1 MRLLLYGLIAFAW
14 ITVVYFGLLRPWHLR
29 WGATWEERAKL
40 LPGDDFVVRPRTGST
55 RAVTIDAPPEQVWPW
70 LAQMGQGRGGLYS
83 YDWLENLFGCD
94 VHSSDEVLPEL
105 QQVAVGDTIRLVR
118 EGHPADLF
126 FEVAFVHPGR
136 ALVLKSP
143 GDPDGV
149 LAAGMA
155 YTTWAFVLDRLPD
168 RKTRL
173 LSRWRTDFRPTLRGY
188 FWWKFGPSELVSFV
202 MERKMLKGIRQR
214 AEGSRGRGRS
224 RRSRQRREA

>member
-1 MRLLLYGLIAFAW
+1 
-14 ITVVYFGLLRPWHLR
+14 V
-29 WGATWEERAKL
+29 
-40 LPGDDFVVRPRTGST
+40 
-55 RAVTIDAPPEQVWPW
+55 
-70 LAQMGQGRGGLYS
+70 
-83 YDWLENLFGCD
+83 
-94 VHSSDEVLPEL
+94 VLPEH

-143 GDPDGV
+143 GEPEAV

-173 LSRWRTDFRPTLRGY
+173 LVRWRTDFRPTLRGY
-188 FWWKFGPSELVSFV
+188 FWWKFGPSELVTFV
-202 MERKMLKGIRQR
+202 MERKMMKGIRKR
-214 AEGSRGRGRS
+214 AEGARGGS
-224 RRSRQRREA
+224 RRSRQRRSA